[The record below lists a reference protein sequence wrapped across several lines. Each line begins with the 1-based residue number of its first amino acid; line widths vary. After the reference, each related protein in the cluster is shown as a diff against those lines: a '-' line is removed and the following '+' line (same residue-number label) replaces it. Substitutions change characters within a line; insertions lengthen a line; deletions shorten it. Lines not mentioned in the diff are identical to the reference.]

1 MIETEIGH
9 DAVHPG
15 VEGTFEAEISEVT
28 VGLEKCFLVDVLR
41 LGLRAG
47 QMQCQS
53 QHRLIVLT
61 HEFLERSAGAA
72 LRFPNQVGV
81 VDAVEGVAHHGTA
94 RRYRR
99 RDRAVLSSLHSPR
112 LTCGRHA
119 CITAEGDL
127 AARHCG

>member
-1 MIETEIGH
+1 MIETEICH

-15 VEGTFEAEISEVT
+15 VEGALEAEIAEMT
-28 VGLEKCFLVDVLR
+28 IGLKKCFLVDVLG
-41 LGLRAG
+41 LSLRAG
-47 QMQCQS
+47 QMQREP
-53 QHRLIVLT
+53 QHRLVVLT
-61 HEFLERSAGAA
+61 HELFERSARAA
-72 LRFPNQVGV
+72 LRFAYEVGI

-94 RRYRR
+94 RRNRG